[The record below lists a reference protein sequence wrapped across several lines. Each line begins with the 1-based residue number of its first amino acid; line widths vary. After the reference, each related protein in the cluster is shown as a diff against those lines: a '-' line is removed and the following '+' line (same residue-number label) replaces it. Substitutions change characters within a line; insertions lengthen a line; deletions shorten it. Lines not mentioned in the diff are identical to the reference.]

1 MLKNI
6 NSRELSKSKKV
17 SVSNLPGATSED
29 ILDKIENTLTTHP
42 DTMIVHAETNDLTK
56 NINTLRSFK

>member
-42 DTMIVHAETNDLTK
+42 DTLIVHAETNDLTK
-56 NINTLRSFK
+56 NINTMRSFK